1 MFWKQSVSKSNAKS
15 LETFDRDARFVVAN
29 WKCHKNLNEAIK
41 WLDTFAMAYLPSD
54 HLNIIS
60 APTFLCLPGL
70 AEYLKTRS
78 LAGVYLAA
86 QDVSPFPRGG
96 YTGEISAD
104 MLKGMV
110 DFVIVGHSERR
121 RYFHE
126 NQQQVS
132 NKVNEAIEA
141 GLTPLIC
148 VDTSY
153 AMSQLTI
160 LNELE
165 TKKVLIAYGPEDAL
179 NFNIPQPVEKVSEF
193 VHFIEEVHPGFP
205 VIYGGALSQKTAG
218 EYAGIE
224 NVSGL
229 FVGSSS
235 LDAVHFAEI
244 CKVYGDK
251 TQS

>member
-1 MFWKQSVSKSNAKS
+1 M
-15 LETFDRDARFVVAN
+15 AN
-29 WKCHKNLNEAIK
+29 WKCHKNLDEAK
-41 WLDTFAMAYLPSD
+41 QWFDDFAAGYTPID
-54 HLNIIS
+54 HLSVVI

-70 AEYLKTRS
+70 AEHVKTLGLER
-78 LAGVYLAA
+78 VFLAA

-126 NQQQVS
+126 TQQQVA
-132 NKVNEAIEA
+132 NKVSELVEA
-141 GLTPLIC
+141 GLVPLIC
-148 VDTSY
+148 VDTAY
-153 AMSQLTI
+153 AMSQLTL

-179 NFNIPQPVEKVSEF
+179 NFNIPQPVDKVAEF
-193 VHFIEEVHPGFP
+193 IGFIEEVHPGFP
-205 VIYGGALSQKTAG
+205 VLYGGALSGKIAG
-218 EYAGIE
+218 EYAAIE

-229 FVGSSS
+229 FVGGAS
-235 LDAVHFAEI
+235 LDAENFTTI
-244 CKVYGDK
+244 CQVYGEK
-251 TQS
+251 HPS